1 MKTTKKIFAA
11 FIAVMMIALMI
22 PISASAAT
30 TYSASLTG
38 KAGYTVSVYKVASL
52 DVVSGQYTSSITAIQ
67 KELNKVE
74 GADNKNVLTACD
86 AAAVSAPVTTKTF
99 SKSDVTLDFSTT
111 EPGVYYFKW
120 TGTPAGVDSKIISNS
135 VISLPYYK
143 EGKEGKD
150 SNWVNSYTGTIS
162 AKVDDSTP
170 TISKKIENSDI
181 DNSNTTAAIGSDV
194 TFTLTAD
201 TVGSSTEKAKMY
213 KLTDTMSAGL
223 TYKEVKEVKVDSSV
237 VSTGDYKVTQ
247 SGQTVDIEFTS
258 AYLNNDTS
266 AFYKAAKVYV
276 TYVATVN
283 TDALI
288 STANVLN
295 ANTNH
300 VDLHYTNNMNV
311 TSDITGN
318 TVNVYTFTLK
328 VVKVDGNNTTK
339 TLPNATFKLTSKN
352 DAEFVK
358 TLTTG
363 TDGSATFTG
372 LKAGTYYVE
381 ETVAP
386 EGYNINSKKFEIT
399 ISTRGNVTGDNVT
412 GDNVTTDIPA
422 TDNVTDYKLV
432 VSDFPLSVPQTGGAG
447 TVMFTVGGIALIACA
462 GVLFFVV
469 MRKKKTSK

>member
-22 PISASAAT
+22 PFSASAASE
-30 TYSASLTG
+30 YSANLTG
-38 KAGYTVSVYKVASL
+38 KAGYTVSVYKVADL
-52 DVVSGQYTSSITAIQ
+52 DTTTGKYTSSITAIQ
-67 KELNKVE
+67 DELNKVE
-74 GADNKNVLTACD
+74 GADNKNVLKACD
-86 AAAVSAPVTTKTF
+86 AAAVSTPVTTKTF
-99 SKSDVTLDFSTT
+99 SASDVTLDFSTT

-143 EGKEGKD
+143 DG
-150 SNWVNSYTGTIS
+150 NWVNSYTGTIS
-162 AKVDDSTP
+162 AKVEDSTP
-170 TISKKIENSDI
+170 TVSKKIENSDI

-201 TVGSSTEKAKMY
+201 TVGTSTEKAKKY
-213 KLTDTMSAGL
+213 KLTDTMSEGL
-223 TYKEVKEVKVDSSV
+223 TYKEVKEVKVDASV
-237 VSTGDYKVTQ
+237 VSTDDYKVTQ
-247 SGQTVDIEFTS
+247 TGQTVDIEFTS

-266 AFYKAAKVYV
+266 AFYKADKVYV

-283 TDALI
+283 TSALI
-288 STANVLN
+288 SIAGELKP
-295 ANTNH
+295 NTNH
-300 VDLHYTNNMNV
+300 VDLHYTNNMDV
-311 TSDITGN
+311 DSDITGN
-318 TVNVYTFTLK
+318 TVNVYTFTLN
-328 VVKVDGNNTTK
+328 VGKVDGNNTTK

-363 TDGSATFTG
+363 TDGSVTFTG

-399 ISTRGNVTGDNVT
+399 ISTQGIVTGDNVK
-412 GDNVTTDIPA
+412 DN
-422 TDNVTDYKLV
+422 KLV
-432 VSDFPLSVPQTGGAG
+432 VTDFPLSVPQTGGAG

>member
-22 PISASAAT
+22 PFSASAAT

-67 KELNKVE
+67 DELNKVE
-74 GADNKNVLTACD
+74 GADKKVLAACD
-86 AAAVSAPVTTKTF
+86 AAAVSTPVTTKTF
-99 SKSDVTLDFSTT
+99 SASDVTLDFSTT

-162 AKVDDSTP
+162 AKVEDSTP
-170 TISKKIENSDI
+170 TVSKKIENYDI
-181 DNSNTTAAIGSDV
+181 DDSNTTAEIGSDV

-201 TVGSSTEKAKMY
+201 TVGTSTEKAKKY

-223 TYKEVKEVKVDSSV
+223 TYKEVKEVKVGTTV
-237 VSTGDYKVTQ
+237 VSAADYTVTQ
-247 SGQTVDIEFTS
+247 NGQTVDIEFAS
-258 AYLNNDTS
+258 SYLSNGDS
-266 AFYKAAKVYV
+266 AFYKADKVYV

-283 TDALI
+283 TAALI
-288 STANVLN
+288 SIAGELKP
-295 ANTNH
+295 NTNH

-318 TVNVYTFTLK
+318 TVNVYTFTLN
-328 VVKVDGNNTTK
+328 VGKVDGNNTTK

-358 TLTTG
+358 ALTTG
-363 TDGSATFTG
+363 EDGTVTFTG

-386 EGYNINSKKFEIT
+386 AGYNINSKKFEIT
-399 ISTRGNVTGDNVT
+399 ISTQGIVTGDNVK
-412 GDNVTTDIPA
+412 DN
-422 TDNVTDYKLV
+422 KLV

>member
-22 PISASAAT
+22 PFSASAVT

-52 DVVSGQYTSSITAIQ
+52 DVASGQYTSSITAIQ
-67 KELNKVE
+67 DELNKVE
-74 GADNKNVLTACD
+74 GADNKNVLKACD
-86 AAAVSAPVTTKTF
+86 AAAVSTPVTTKTF
-99 SKSDVTLDFSTT
+99 SASDVTLDFSTT

-143 EGKEGKD
+143 DG
-150 SNWVNSYTGTIS
+150 NWVNSYTGTIS
-162 AKVDDSTP
+162 AKVEDSTP
-170 TISKKIENSDI
+170 TVSKKIENSDI
-181 DNSNTTAAIGSDV
+181 DYSNTTAAIGSDV

-223 TYKEVKEVKVDSSV
+223 TYKEVKEVKVGTTV
-237 VSTGDYKVTQ
+237 VSTDDYKVTQ
-247 SGQTVDIEFTS
+247 TGQTVDIEFTS
-258 AYLNNDTS
+258 SYLSNGDS
-266 AFYKAAKVYV
+266 AFYKAKADKVYV

-283 TDALI
+283 TAALI
-288 STANVLN
+288 SIAGELKP
-295 ANTNH
+295 NTNH

-311 TSDITGN
+311 DSDITGN
-318 TVNVYTFTLK
+318 TVNVYTLTLNVGK
-328 VVKVDGNNTTK
+328 ADGNTK
-339 TLPNATFKLTSKN
+339 APLAGATFKLTS
-352 DAEFVK
+352 DTDTTGT

-363 TDGSATFTG
+363 EDGSVTFTG
-372 LKAGTYYVE
+372 LKAGKYYVE

-399 ISTRGNVTGDNVT
+399 ISTQGIVTGDNVT
-412 GDNVTTDIPA
+412 DN
-422 TDNVTDYKLV
+422 KLV

>member
-22 PISASAAT
+22 PFSASAAT

-67 KELNKVE
+67 DELNKVE
-74 GADNKNVLTACD
+74 GADKKVLAACD

-99 SKSDVTLDFSTT
+99 SASDVTLDFSTT

-150 SNWVNSYTGTIS
+150 SNWVNSYTDTIS

-170 TISKKIENSDI
+170 TVSKKIENSDI
-181 DNSNTTAAIGSDV
+181 DGSNTTAAIGSDV

-201 TVGSSTEKAKMY
+201 KVGSSTEKAKMY

-223 TYKEVKEVKVDSSV
+223 TYKEVKEVKVGTTV
-237 VSTGDYKVTQ
+237 VSTDDYKVTQ
-247 SGQTVDIEFTS
+247 TGQTVDIEFTS
-258 AYLNNDTS
+258 SYLSNGDS
-266 AFYKAAKVYV
+266 AFYKADKVYV

-283 TDALI
+283 TAALI
-288 STANVLN
+288 SIAGELKP
-295 ANTNH
+295 NTNH

-311 TSDITGN
+311 TSNITGN
-318 TVNVYTFTLK
+318 TVNVYTFTLN
-328 VVKVDGNNTTK
+328 VGKVDGNTK
-339 TLPNATFKLTSKN
+339 APLAGATFKLTS
-352 DAEFVK
+352 DTDTTGT

-363 TDGSATFTG
+363 EDGSVTFTG

-386 EGYNINSKKFEIT
+386 QGYNINSKKFKIT
-399 ISTRGNVTGDNVT
+399 ISTQGIVTGDNVK
-412 GDNVTTDIPA
+412 DN
-422 TDNVTDYKLV
+422 KLV

>member
-22 PISASAAT
+22 PFSASAAT

-38 KAGYTVSVYKVASL
+38 KAGYTVSVYKVARL

-67 KELNKVE
+67 DELNKVE
-74 GADNKNVLTACD
+74 GADNKNVLKACD
-86 AAAVSAPVTTKTF
+86 AAAVSTPVTTKTF
-99 SKSDVTLDFSTT
+99 SASDVTLDFSTT

-162 AKVDDSTP
+162 AKVEDSTP
-170 TISKKIENSDI
+170 TVSKKIENSDI
-181 DNSNTTAAIGSDV
+181 DDSNTTAAIGSDV

-201 TVGSSTEKAKMY
+201 KVGSSTEKAKMY

-223 TYKEVKEVKVDSSV
+223 TYKEVKEVKVGTTV
-237 VSTGDYKVTQ
+237 VSTDDYKVTQ
-247 SGQTVDIEFTS
+247 TGQTVDIEFTS
-258 AYLNNDTS
+258 SYLSNGDS
-266 AFYKAAKVYV
+266 AFYKADKVYV

-283 TDALI
+283 TAALI
-288 STANVLN
+288 SIAGELKP
-295 ANTNH
+295 NTNH

-311 TSDITGN
+311 DSDITGN
-318 TVNVYTFTLK
+318 TVNVYTLTLN
-328 VVKVDGNNTTK
+328 VGKVDGNNTTK
-339 TLPNATFKLTSKN
+339 TLPNATFKLTS
-352 DAEFVK
+352 DTDTTGT

-363 TDGSATFTG
+363 EDGSVTFTG

-399 ISTRGNVTGDNVT
+399 ISTQGIVTGDNVT
-412 GDNVTTDIPA
+412 DN
-422 TDNVTDYKLV
+422 KLV

-447 TVMFTVGGIALIACA
+447 TVMFTIGGIALIACA

>member
-22 PISASAAT
+22 PFSASAASE
-30 TYSASLTG
+30 YSANLTG
-38 KAGYTVSVYKVASL
+38 KAGYTVSVYKVADL
-52 DVVSGQYTSSITAIQ
+52 DTTTGKYTSSITAIQ
-67 KELNKVE
+67 DELNKVE
-74 GADNKNVLTACD
+74 GADNKNVLKACD
-86 AAAVSAPVTTKTF
+86 AAAVSSAVETKTF
-99 SKSDVTLDFSTT
+99 TDGDTT
-111 EPGVYYFKW
+111 FNFTTDEAGVYYFKW

-162 AKVDDSTP
+162 AKVEDSTP
-170 TISKKIENSDI
+170 AVSKKIENSDI
-181 DNSNTTAAIGSDV
+181 DDSNTTAAIGSDV

-201 TVGSSTEKAKMY
+201 KVGSSTEKAKMY

-223 TYKEVKEVKVDSSV
+223 TYKEVKEVKVGTTV
-237 VSTGDYKVTQ
+237 VSAADYTVTQ
-247 SGQTVDIEFTS
+247 NGQTVDIEFTS
-258 AYLNNDTS
+258 SYLNNGDS
-266 AFYKAAKVYV
+266 AFYKADKVYV

-283 TDALI
+283 TAALI
-288 STANVLN
+288 SIAGELKP
-295 ANTNH
+295 NTNH

-311 TSDITGN
+311 DSDITGN
-318 TVNVYTFTLK
+318 TVNVYTFTLN
-328 VVKVDGNNTTK
+328 VGKVDGNTK
-339 TLPNATFKLTSKN
+339 APLPNATFKLTSKN

-363 TDGSATFTG
+363 TDGSVTFTG

-399 ISTRGNVTGDNVT
+399 ISTQGIVTGDNVK
-412 GDNVTTDIPA
+412 DN
-422 TDNVTDYKLV
+422 KLV

>member
-22 PISASAAT
+22 PFSASAAT

-38 KAGYTVSVYKVASL
+38 KAGYTVSVYKVARL

-67 KELNKVE
+67 DELNKVE
-74 GADNKNVLTACD
+74 GADNKNVLKACD
-86 AAAVSAPVTTKTF
+86 AAAVSTPVTTKTF
-99 SKSDVTLDFSTT
+99 SASDVTLDFSTT

-162 AKVDDSTP
+162 AKVEDSTP
-170 TISKKIENSDI
+170 TVSKKIENSDI
-181 DNSNTTAAIGSDV
+181 DDSNTTAAIGSDV

-223 TYKEVKEVKVDSSV
+223 TYKEVKEVKVGTTV
-237 VSTGDYKVTQ
+237 VSTDDYKVTQ
-247 SGQTVDIEFTS
+247 TGQTVDIEFTS
-258 AYLNNDTS
+258 SYLSNGDS
-266 AFYKAAKVYV
+266 AFYKADKVYV

-283 TDALI
+283 TAALI
-288 STANVLN
+288 SIAGELKP
-295 ANTNH
+295 NTNH

-311 TSDITGN
+311 DSDITGN
-318 TVNVYTFTLK
+318 TVNVYTLTLN
-328 VVKVDGNNTTK
+328 VGKVDGNTK
-339 TLPNATFKLTSKN
+339 APLAGATFKLTS
-352 DAEFVK
+352 DTDTTGT

-363 TDGSATFTG
+363 EDGSVTFTG
-372 LKAGTYYVE
+372 LKAGKYYVE

-399 ISTRGNVTGDNVT
+399 ISTQGIVTGDNVK
-412 GDNVTTDIPA
+412 DN
-422 TDNVTDYKLV
+422 KLV

-447 TVMFTVGGIALIACA
+447 TVMFTIGGIALIACA

>member
-22 PISASAAT
+22 PFSASAAT

-52 DVVSGQYTSSITAIQ
+52 DVASGQYTSSITAIQ
-67 KELNKVE
+67 NELNKVE
-74 GADNKNVLTACD
+74 GADNKNVLKACD
-86 AAAVSAPVTTKTF
+86 AAAVSTPVTTKTF
-99 SKSDVTLDFSTT
+99 SASDVTLDFSTT

-143 EGKEGKD
+143 EG
-150 SNWVNSYTGTIS
+150 NWVNSYTGTIS
-162 AKVDDSTP
+162 AKVEDSTP
-170 TISKKIENSDI
+170 TVNKKIENSDI

-213 KLTDTMSAGL
+213 KLTDTMSEGL
-223 TYKEVKEVKVDSSV
+223 TYKEVKEVKVGTTV
-237 VSTGDYKVTQ
+237 VSTDDYKVTQ
-247 SGQTVDIEFTS
+247 TGQTVDIEFTS
-258 AYLNNDTS
+258 SYLSNGDS
-266 AFYKAAKVYV
+266 AFYKADKVYV

-283 TDALI
+283 TAALI
-288 STANVLN
+288 SIAGELKP
-295 ANTNH
+295 NTNH

-318 TVNVYTFTLK
+318 TVNVYTFTLN
-328 VVKVDGNNTTK
+328 VGKVDGNTK
-339 TLPNATFKLTSKN
+339 APLAGATFKLTS
-352 DAEFVK
+352 DTDTTGT

-363 TDGSATFTG
+363 EDGSVTFTG
-372 LKAGTYYVE
+372 LKAGKYYVE

-399 ISTRGNVTGDNVT
+399 ISTQGIVTGDNVT
-412 GDNVTTDIPA
+412 DN
-422 TDNVTDYKLV
+422 KLV

>member
-22 PISASAAT
+22 PFSASATT

-52 DVVSGQYTSSITAIQ
+52 DVASGQYTSSITAIQ
-67 KELNKVE
+67 DELNKVE
-74 GADNKNVLTACD
+74 GADNKNVLKACD
-86 AAAVSAPVTTKTF
+86 AAAVSTPVTTKTF
-99 SKSDVTLDFSTT
+99 SASDVTLDFSTT

-143 EGKEGKD
+143 EG
-150 SNWVNSYTGTIS
+150 NWVNSYTGTIS
-162 AKVDDSTP
+162 AKVEDSTP
-170 TISKKIENSDI
+170 TVSKKIENSDI

-201 TVGSSTEKAKMY
+201 TVGTSTEKAKKY
-213 KLTDTMSAGL
+213 KLTDTMSEGL
-223 TYKEVKEVKVDSSV
+223 TYKEVKEVKVDASV
-237 VSTGDYKVTQ
+237 VSTDDYKVTQ
-247 SGQTVDIEFTS
+247 TGQTVDIEFTS

-266 AFYKAAKVYV
+266 AFYKADKVYV

-283 TDALI
+283 TSALI
-288 STANVLN
+288 SIAGELKP
-295 ANTNH
+295 NTNH
-300 VDLHYTNNMNV
+300 VDLHYTNNMDV
-311 TSDITGN
+311 DSDITGN
-318 TVNVYTFTLK
+318 TVNVYTFTLN
-328 VVKVDGNNTTK
+328 VGKVDGNNTTK

-363 TDGSATFTG
+363 TDGSVTFTG

-399 ISTRGNVTGDNVT
+399 ISTQGIVTGDNVK
-412 GDNVTTDIPA
+412 DN
-422 TDNVTDYKLV
+422 KLV
-432 VSDFPLSVPQTGGAG
+432 VTDFPLSVPQTGGAG

>member
-22 PISASAAT
+22 PFSASAAT

-38 KAGYTVSVYKVASL
+38 KAGYTVSVYKVARL

-67 KELNKVE
+67 DELNKVE
-74 GADNKNVLTACD
+74 GADNKNVLKACD
-86 AAAVSAPVTTKTF
+86 AAAVSTPVTTKTF
-99 SKSDVTLDFSTT
+99 SASDVTLDFSTT

-162 AKVDDSTP
+162 AKVEDSTP
-170 TISKKIENSDI
+170 TVSKKIENSDI
-181 DNSNTTAAIGSDV
+181 DYSNTTAAIGSDV

-223 TYKEVKEVKVDSSV
+223 TYKEVKEVKVGTTV
-237 VSTGDYKVTQ
+237 VSTDDYKVTQ
-247 SGQTVDIEFTS
+247 TGQTVDIEFTS
-258 AYLNNDTS
+258 SYLSNGDS
-266 AFYKAAKVYV
+266 AFYKADKVYV

-283 TDALI
+283 TAALI
-288 STANVLN
+288 SIAGELKP
-295 ANTNH
+295 NTNH

-311 TSDITGN
+311 DSDITGN
-318 TVNVYTFTLK
+318 TVNVYTLTLN
-328 VVKVDGNNTTK
+328 VGKVDGNNTTK
-339 TLPNATFKLTSKN
+339 TLPNATFKLTS
-352 DAEFVK
+352 DTDTTGT

-363 TDGSATFTG
+363 EDGSVTFTG

-399 ISTRGNVTGDNVT
+399 ISTQGIVTGDNVT
-412 GDNVTTDIPA
+412 DN
-422 TDNVTDYKLV
+422 KLV
-432 VSDFPLSVPQTGGAG
+432 VTDFPLSVPQTGGAG

>member
-22 PISASAAT
+22 PFSASAAT

-67 KELNKVE
+67 DELNKVE
-74 GADNKNVLTACD
+74 GADNKNVLAACD
-86 AAAVSAPVTTKTF
+86 AAAVSTPVTTKTF
-99 SKSDVTLDFSTT
+99 SASDVTLDFSTT

-135 VISLPYYK
+135 VISLPYYND
-143 EGKEGKD
+143 G
-150 SNWVNSYTGTIS
+150 NWVNSYTGTIN

-170 TISKKIENSDI
+170 TVSKKIENSDI
-181 DNSNTTAAIGSDV
+181 DDSNTTAAIGSDV

-201 TVGSSTEKAKMY
+201 KVGSSTEKAKMY

-223 TYKEVKEVKVDSSV
+223 TYKEVKKVKVGTTV
-237 VSTGDYKVTQ
+237 VSAADYTVTQ
-247 SGQTVDIEFTS
+247 NGQTVDIEFTS

-288 STANVLN
+288 STANELN

-311 TSDITGN
+311 TSNITGN
-318 TVNVYTFTLK
+318 TVNVYTFTLN
-328 VVKVDGNNTTK
+328 VGKVDGNTK
-339 TLPNATFKLTSKN
+339 APLAGATFKLTS
-352 DAEFVK
+352 DTDTTGT

-363 TDGSATFTG
+363 EDGSVTFTG

-386 EGYNINSKKFEIT
+386 QGYNINSKKFEIT
-399 ISTRGNVTGDNVT
+399 ISTQGIVTGDNVK
-412 GDNVTTDIPA
+412 DN
-422 TDNVTDYKLV
+422 KLV

>member
-22 PISASAAT
+22 PFSASATT

-52 DVVSGQYTSSITAIQ
+52 DVASGQYTSSITAIQ
-67 KELNKVE
+67 DELNKVE
-74 GADNKNVLTACD
+74 GADNKNVLKACD
-86 AAAVSAPVTTKTF
+86 AAAVSTPVTTKTF
-99 SKSDVTLDFSTT
+99 SASDVTLDFSTT

-143 EGKEGKD
+143 DG
-150 SNWVNSYTGTIS
+150 NWVNSYTGTIS
-162 AKVDDSTP
+162 AKVEDSTP
-170 TISKKIENSDI
+170 TVSKKIENSDI
-181 DNSNTTAAIGSDV
+181 DYSNTTAAIGSDV

-223 TYKEVKEVKVDSSV
+223 TYKEVKEVKVGTTV
-237 VSTGDYKVTQ
+237 VSTDDYKVTQ
-247 SGQTVDIEFTS
+247 TGQTVDIEFTS
-258 AYLNNDTS
+258 SYLSNGDS
-266 AFYKAAKVYV
+266 AFYKADKVYV

-283 TDALI
+283 TAALI
-288 STANVLN
+288 SIAGELKP
-295 ANTNH
+295 NTNH

-311 TSDITGN
+311 DSDITGN
-318 TVNVYTFTLK
+318 TVNVYTLTLN
-328 VVKVDGNNTTK
+328 VGKVDGNTK
-339 TLPNATFKLTSKN
+339 APLAGATFKLTS
-352 DAEFVK
+352 DTDTTGT

-363 TDGSATFTG
+363 EDGSVTFTG

-399 ISTRGNVTGDNVT
+399 ISTQGIVTGDNVT
-412 GDNVTTDIPA
+412 DN
-422 TDNVTDYKLV
+422 KLV

-447 TVMFTVGGIALIACA
+447 TVMFTIGGIALIACA

>member
-22 PISASAAT
+22 PFSASAAT

-52 DVVSGQYTSSITAIQ
+52 DAVSGQYTSSITAIQ
-67 KELNKVE
+67 DELNKVE
-74 GADNKNVLTACD
+74 GADNKNVLKACD
-86 AAAVSAPVTTKTF
+86 AAAVSTPVTTKTF
-99 SKSDVTLDFSTT
+99 SASDVTLDFSTT

-143 EGKEGKD
+143 DG
-150 SNWVNSYTGTIS
+150 NWVNSYTGTIS
-162 AKVDDSTP
+162 AKVEDSTP
-170 TISKKIENSDI
+170 TVSKKIENSDI
-181 DNSNTTAAIGSDV
+181 DDSNTTAAIGSDV
-194 TFTLTAD
+194 TFTLIAD

-223 TYKEVKEVKVDSSV
+223 TYKEVKEVKVGTTV
-237 VSTGDYKVTQ
+237 VSAADYIVTQ
-247 SGQTVDIEFTS
+247 NGQTVDIEFAS
-258 AYLNNDTS
+258 SYLSNGDS
-266 AFYKAAKVYV
+266 AFYKADKVYV

-283 TDALI
+283 TAALI
-288 STANVLN
+288 SIAGELKP
-295 ANTNH
+295 NTNH
-300 VDLHYTNNMNV
+300 VDLHYTNNMDV
-311 TSDITGN
+311 DSDITGN
-318 TVNVYTFTLK
+318 TVNVYTFTLN
-328 VVKVDGNNTTK
+328 VGKVDGNNTTK

-363 TDGSATFTG
+363 TDGSVTFTG

-399 ISTRGNVTGDNVT
+399 ISTQGIVTGDNVK
-412 GDNVTTDIPA
+412 DN
-422 TDNVTDYKLV
+422 KLV
-432 VSDFPLSVPQTGGAG
+432 VTDFPLSVPQTGGAG

>member
-22 PISASAAT
+22 PFSASAASE
-30 TYSASLTG
+30 YSANLTG
-38 KAGYTVSVYKVASL
+38 KAGYTVSVYKVADL
-52 DVVSGQYTSSITAIQ
+52 DTTTGKYTSSITAIQ
-67 KELNKVE
+67 DELNKVE
-74 GADNKNVLTACD
+74 GADNKNVLKACD
-86 AAAVSAPVTTKTF
+86 AAAVSSAVETKTF
-99 SKSDVTLDFSTT
+99 TDGDTT
-111 EPGVYYFKW
+111 FNFTTDEAGVYYFKW

-143 EGKEGKD
+143 DG
-150 SNWVNSYTGTIS
+150 NWVNSYTGTIS
-162 AKVDDSTP
+162 AKVEDSTP
-170 TISKKIENSDI
+170 TVSKKIENSDI
-181 DNSNTTAAIGSDV
+181 DDSNTTAAIGSDV

-201 TVGSSTEKAKMY
+201 TVGTSTEKAKKY
-213 KLTDTMSAGL
+213 KLTDTMSEGL
-223 TYKEVKEVKVDSSV
+223 TYKEVKEVKVGTTV
-237 VSTGDYKVTQ
+237 VSTDDYKVTQ
-247 SGQTVDIEFTS
+247 TGQTVDIEFTS

-266 AFYKAAKVYV
+266 AFYTADKVYV

-283 TDALI
+283 TSALI
-288 STANVLN
+288 SIAGELKP
-295 ANTNH
+295 NTNH
-300 VDLHYTNNMNV
+300 VDLHYTNNMDV
-311 TSDITGN
+311 DSDITGN
-318 TVNVYTFTLK
+318 TVNVYTLTLN
-328 VVKVDGNNTTK
+328 VGKVDGNNTTK

-352 DAEFVK
+352 DARFVK

-363 TDGSATFTG
+363 TDGSVTFTG

-399 ISTRGNVTGDNVT
+399 ISTQGIVTGDNVK
-412 GDNVTTDIPA
+412 DN
-422 TDNVTDYKLV
+422 KLV

-447 TVMFTVGGIALIACA
+447 TVMFTIGGIALIACA

>member
-22 PISASAAT
+22 PFSASAASE
-30 TYSASLTG
+30 YSANLTG
-38 KAGYTVSVYKVASL
+38 KAGYTVSVYKVADL
-52 DVVSGQYTSSITAIQ
+52 DTTTGKYTSSISAIQ
-67 KELNKVE
+67 NELNKVE
-74 GADNKNVLTACD
+74 GADNKNVLDVCD
-86 AAAVSAPVTTKTF
+86 AAAVSSAVETKTF
-99 SKSDVTLDFSTT
+99 TDGDTT
-111 EPGVYYFKW
+111 FNFTTDEAGVYYFKW

-143 EGKEGKD
+143 DG
-150 SNWVNSYTGTIS
+150 NWVNSYTGTIS
-162 AKVDDSTP
+162 AKVEDSTP
-170 TISKKIENSDI
+170 TVSKKIKNSDI
-181 DNSNTTAAIGSDV
+181 DDSNTTAEIGSDV

-201 TVGSSTEKAKMY
+201 KVGSSTEKAKMY

-223 TYKEVKEVKVDSSV
+223 TYKEVKEVKVGTTV
-237 VSTGDYKVTQ
+237 VSAADYKVTQ
-247 SGQTVDIEFTS
+247 NGQTVDIEFTS
-258 AYLNNDTS
+258 SYLSNGDS
-266 AFYKAAKVYV
+266 AFYKADKVYV

-283 TDALI
+283 TAALI
-288 STANVLN
+288 SIAGELKP
-295 ANTNH
+295 NTNH
-300 VDLHYTNNMNV
+300 VDLHYTNNMDV
-311 TSDITGN
+311 DSDITGN
-318 TVNVYTFTLK
+318 TVNVYTFTLN
-328 VVKVDGNNTTK
+328 VGKVDGNNTTK
-339 TLPNATFKLTSKN
+339 PLPNATFKLTSKN

-363 TDGSATFTG
+363 TDGSVTFTG

-399 ISTRGNVTGDNVT
+399 ISTQGIVTGDNVK
-412 GDNVTTDIPA
+412 DN
-422 TDNVTDYKLV
+422 KLV
-432 VSDFPLSVPQTGGAG
+432 VTDFPLSVPQTGGAG

>member
-22 PISASAAT
+22 PFSASAAT

-67 KELNKVE
+67 DELNKVE
-74 GADNKNVLTACD
+74 GADNKNVLKACD
-86 AAAVSAPVTTKTF
+86 AAAVSTPVTTKTF
-99 SKSDVTLDFSTT
+99 SASDVTLDYSTT

-143 EGKEGKD
+143 DG
-150 SNWVNSYTGTIS
+150 NWVNSYTGTIS
-162 AKVDDSTP
+162 AKVEDSTP
-170 TISKKIENSDI
+170 TVSKKIENSDI
-181 DNSNTTAAIGSDV
+181 DDSNTTAAIGSDV

-201 TVGSSTEKAKMY
+201 KVGSSTEKAKMY

-223 TYKEVKEVKVDSSV
+223 TYKEVKEVKVGTTV
-237 VSTGDYKVTQ
+237 VSATDYKVTQ
-247 SGQTVDIEFTS
+247 NGQTVDIEFTS
-258 AYLNNDTS
+258 SYLSNGDS
-266 AFYKAAKVYV
+266 AFYKADKVYV

-283 TDALI
+283 TAALI
-288 STANVLN
+288 SIAGEPKP
-295 ANTNH
+295 NTNH
-300 VDLHYTNNMNV
+300 VDLHYTNNMDV
-311 TSDITGN
+311 DSDITGN
-318 TVNVYTFTLK
+318 TVNVYTFTLN
-328 VVKVDGNNTTK
+328 VGKVDGNNTTK

-363 TDGSATFTG
+363 TDGSVTFTG

-399 ISTRGNVTGDNVT
+399 ISTQGIVTGDNVK
-412 GDNVTTDIPA
+412 DN
-422 TDNVTDYKLV
+422 KLV

-447 TVMFTVGGIALIACA
+447 TVMFTIGGIALIACA
-462 GVLFFVV
+462 GILFFVV

>member
-22 PISASAAT
+22 PFSASAASE
-30 TYSASLTG
+30 YSANLTG
-38 KAGYTVSVYKVASL
+38 KAGYTVSVYKVADL
-52 DVVSGQYTSSITAIQ
+52 DTTTGKYKSSITAIQ
-67 KELNKVE
+67 DELNKVE
-74 GADNKNVLTACD
+74 GADNKNVLKACD
-86 AAAVSAPVTTKTF
+86 AAAVSTPVTTKTF
-99 SKSDVTLDFSTT
+99 SASDVTLDFSTT

-120 TGTPAGVDSKIISNS
+120 TGTPAGVDSNIISNS

-181 DNSNTTAAIGSDV
+181 DDSNTTAAIGSDV

-201 TVGSSTEKAKMY
+201 TVGTSTEKAKKY
-213 KLTDTMSAGL
+213 KLTDTMSEGL
-223 TYKEVKEVKVDSSV
+223 TYKEVKEVKVDKNV
-237 VSTGDYKVTQ
+237 VSTDDYKVTQ
-247 SGQTVDIEFTS
+247 NGQTVDIEFAS
-258 AYLNNDTS
+258 SYLSNGDS
-266 AFYKAAKVYV
+266 AFYKADKVYV

-283 TDALI
+283 TAALI
-288 STANVLN
+288 SIAGELKP
-295 ANTNH
+295 NTNH
-300 VDLHYTNNMNV
+300 VDLHYTNNMDV

-318 TVNVYTFTLK
+318 TVNVYTFTLN
-328 VVKVDGNNTTK
+328 VGKVDGNTK
-339 TLPNATFKLTSKN
+339 APLAGATFKLTS
-352 DAEFVK
+352 DTDTTGT

-363 TDGSATFTG
+363 EDGSVTFTG
-372 LKAGTYYVE
+372 LKAGKYYVE

-399 ISTRGNVTGDNVT
+399 ISTQGIVTGDNVT

-422 TDNVTDYKLV
+422 TDNVKDNKLV

>member
-22 PISASAAT
+22 PFSASAAT

-67 KELNKVE
+67 DELNKVE
-74 GADNKNVLTACD
+74 GADNKNVLKACD

-99 SKSDVTLDFSTT
+99 SASDVKLDFSTT

-162 AKVDDSTP
+162 GKVEDSTP
-170 TISKKIENSDI
+170 TVSKKIENSDI
-181 DNSNTTAAIGSDV
+181 DYSNTTAAIGSDV

-201 TVGSSTEKAKMY
+201 KVGSSTEKAKMY

-223 TYKEVKEVKVDSSV
+223 TYKEVKEVKVGTTV
-237 VSTGDYKVTQ
+237 VSAADYKVTQ
-247 SGQTVDIEFTS
+247 NGQTVDIEFAS
-258 AYLNNDTS
+258 SYLSNGDS
-266 AFYKAAKVYV
+266 AFYKADKVYV

-283 TDALI
+283 TAALI
-288 STANVLN
+288 SIAGELKP
-295 ANTNH
+295 NTNH
-300 VDLHYTNNMNV
+300 VDLHYTNNMDV
-311 TSDITGN
+311 TSNITGN
-318 TVNVYTFTLK
+318 TVNVYTFTLN
-328 VVKVDGNNTTK
+328 VGKVDGNTK
-339 TLPNATFKLTSKN
+339 APLPGATFKLTSKN
-352 DAEFVK
+352 DARFVK

-363 TDGSATFTG
+363 TDGSVTFTG

-399 ISTRGNVTGDNVT
+399 ISTQGIVTGDNVK
-412 GDNVTTDIPA
+412 DN
-422 TDNVTDYKLV
+422 KLV

>member
-22 PISASAAT
+22 PFSASAAT

-67 KELNKVE
+67 DELNKVE
-74 GADNKNVLTACD
+74 GADNKNVLKACD
-86 AAAVSAPVTTKTF
+86 AAAVSTPVTTKTF
-99 SKSDVTLDFSTT
+99 SASDVTLDFSTT

-181 DNSNTTAAIGSDV
+181 DDSNTTAAIGSDV

-201 TVGSSTEKAKMY
+201 KVGSSTEKAKMY

-223 TYKEVKEVKVDSSV
+223 TYKEVKEVKVGTTV
-237 VSTGDYKVTQ
+237 VSATDYKVTQ
-247 SGQTVDIEFTS
+247 NGQTVDIEFTS
-258 AYLNNDTS
+258 SYLSNGDS
-266 AFYKAAKVYV
+266 AFYKADKVYV

-283 TDALI
+283 TAALI
-288 STANVLN
+288 SIAGELKP
-295 ANTNH
+295 NTNH
-300 VDLHYTNNMNV
+300 VDLHYTNNMDV
-311 TSDITGN
+311 DSDITGN
-318 TVNVYTFTLK
+318 TVNVYTFTLN
-328 VVKVDGNNTTK
+328 VGKVDGNNTTK
-339 TLPNATFKLTSKN
+339 PLPNATFKLTSKN

-363 TDGSATFTG
+363 TDGSVTFTG

-399 ISTRGNVTGDNVT
+399 ISTQGIVTGDNVK
-412 GDNVTTDIPA
+412 DN
-422 TDNVTDYKLV
+422 KLV
-432 VSDFPLSVPQTGGAG
+432 VTDFPLSVPQTGGAG

>member
-22 PISASAAT
+22 PFSASAAT

-52 DVVSGQYTSSITAIQ
+52 NVVSGQYTSSITAIQ
-67 KELNKVE
+67 DELNKVE
-74 GADNKNVLTACD
+74 GADNKNVLKACD
-86 AAAVSAPVTTKTF
+86 AAAVSTPVTTKTF
-99 SKSDVTLDFSTT
+99 SASDVTLDFSTT

-162 AKVDDSTP
+162 AKVEDSTP
-170 TISKKIENSDI
+170 TVSKKIENSDI

-201 TVGSSTEKAKMY
+201 KVGSSTEKAKMY

-223 TYKEVKEVKVDSSV
+223 TYKEVKEVKVGTTV
-237 VSTGDYKVTQ
+237 VSAADYKVTQ
-247 SGQTVDIEFTS
+247 NGQTVDIEFAS
-258 AYLNNDTS
+258 SYLSNGDS
-266 AFYKAAKVYV
+266 AFYKADKVYV

-283 TDALI
+283 TAALI
-288 STANVLN
+288 SIAGELKP
-295 ANTNH
+295 NTNH

-311 TSDITGN
+311 DSDITGN
-318 TVNVYTFTLK
+318 TVNVYTFTLN
-328 VVKVDGNNTTK
+328 VGKVDGNTK
-339 TLPNATFKLTSKN
+339 APLPNATFKLTSKN

-363 TDGSATFTG
+363 TDGSVTFTG

-399 ISTRGNVTGDNVT
+399 ISTQGIVTGDNVK
-412 GDNVTTDIPA
+412 DN
-422 TDNVTDYKLV
+422 KLV

-462 GVLFFVV
+462 GVLFFIV

>member
-22 PISASAAT
+22 PFSASAAT

-67 KELNKVE
+67 DELNKVE
-74 GADNKNVLTACD
+74 GADNKNVLKACD

-99 SKSDVTLDFSTT
+99 SASDVKLDFSTT

-150 SNWVNSYTGTIS
+150 SNWVNSYTDTIS
-162 AKVDDSTP
+162 GKVKDSTP
-170 TISKKIENSDI
+170 TVSKKIENSDI
-181 DNSNTTAAIGSDV
+181 DYSNTTAAIGSDV

-201 TVGSSTEKAKMY
+201 KVGSSTEKAKMY

-223 TYKEVKEVKVDSSV
+223 TYKEVKEVKVGTTV
-237 VSTGDYKVTQ
+237 VSAADYKVTQ
-247 SGQTVDIEFTS
+247 NGQTVDIEFAS
-258 AYLNNDTS
+258 SYLSNGDS
-266 AFYKAAKVYV
+266 AFYKADKVYV

-283 TDALI
+283 TAALI
-288 STANVLN
+288 SIAGELKP
-295 ANTNH
+295 NTNH
-300 VDLHYTNNMNV
+300 VDLHYTNNMDV
-311 TSDITGN
+311 TSNITGN
-318 TVNVYTFTLK
+318 TVNVYTFTLN
-328 VVKVDGNNTTK
+328 VGKVDGNTK
-339 TLPNATFKLTSKN
+339 APLPGATFKLTSKN
-352 DAEFVK
+352 DARFVK

-363 TDGSATFTG
+363 TDGSVTFTG

-399 ISTRGNVTGDNVT
+399 ISTQGIVTGDNVK
-412 GDNVTTDIPA
+412 DN
-422 TDNVTDYKLV
+422 KLV

>member
-22 PISASAAT
+22 PFSASAASEY
-30 TYSASLTG
+30 YSANLTG
-38 KAGYTVSVYKVASL
+38 KAGYTVSVYKVADL
-52 DVVSGQYTSSITAIQ
+52 DTTTGKYTSSITAIQ
-67 KELNKVE
+67 DELNKVE
-74 GADNKNVLTACD
+74 GADNKNVLKACD
-86 AAAVSAPVTTKTF
+86 AAAVSTPVTTKTF
-99 SKSDVTLDFSTT
+99 SASDVTLDFSTT

-162 AKVDDSTP
+162 AKVEDSTP
-170 TISKKIENSDI
+170 TVSKKIENYDI
-181 DNSNTTAAIGSDV
+181 DDSNTTAEIGSDV

-247 SGQTVDIEFTS
+247 TGQTVDIEFTS
-258 AYLNNDTS
+258 SYLNNDTS
-266 AFYKAAKVYV
+266 AFYTADKVYV

-283 TDALI
+283 TSALI
-288 STANVLN
+288 SIAGELKP
-295 ANTNH
+295 NTNH
-300 VDLHYTNNMNV
+300 VDLHYTNNMDV
-311 TSDITGN
+311 DSDITGN
-318 TVNVYTFTLK
+318 TVNVYTFTLN
-328 VVKVDGNNTTK
+328 VGKVDGNNTTK

-363 TDGSATFTG
+363 TDGTVKFTG
-372 LKAGTYYVE
+372 LKAGKYYVE

-399 ISTRGNVTGDNVT
+399 ISTQGIVTGDNVK
-412 GDNVTTDIPA
+412 DN
-422 TDNVTDYKLV
+422 KLV
-432 VSDFPLSVPQTGGAG
+432 VTDFPLSVPQTGGAG
-447 TVMFTVGGIALIACA
+447 TVMFTVGGIALIVCA

>member
-22 PISASAAT
+22 PFSASAAT

-38 KAGYTVSVYKVASL
+38 KAGYTVSVYKVARL

-67 KELNKVE
+67 DELNKVE
-74 GADNKNVLTACD
+74 GADNKNVLKACD
-86 AAAVSAPVTTKTF
+86 AAAVSTPVTTKTF
-99 SKSDVTLDFSTT
+99 SASDVTLDFSTT

-162 AKVDDSTP
+162 AKVEDSTP
-170 TISKKIENSDI
+170 TVSKKIENSDI
-181 DNSNTTAAIGSDV
+181 DDSNTTAAIGSDV

-201 TVGSSTEKAKMY
+201 KVGSSTEKAKMY

-223 TYKEVKEVKVDSSV
+223 TYKEVKEVKVGTTV
-237 VSTGDYKVTQ
+237 VSTDDYKVTQ
-247 SGQTVDIEFTS
+247 TGQTVDIEFTS
-258 AYLNNDTS
+258 SYLSNGDS
-266 AFYKAAKVYV
+266 AFYKADKVYV

-283 TDALI
+283 TAALI
-288 STANVLN
+288 SIAGELKP
-295 ANTNH
+295 NTNH

-311 TSDITGN
+311 DSDITGN
-318 TVNVYTFTLK
+318 TVNVYTLTLN
-328 VVKVDGNNTTK
+328 VGKVDGNNTTK
-339 TLPNATFKLTSKN
+339 TLPNATFKLTS
-352 DAEFVK
+352 DTDTTGT

-363 TDGSATFTG
+363 EDGSVTFTG

-399 ISTRGNVTGDNVT
+399 ISTQGIVTGDNVT
-412 GDNVTTDIPA
+412 DN
-422 TDNVTDYKLV
+422 KLV

>member
-22 PISASAAT
+22 PFSASAASE
-30 TYSASLTG
+30 YSANLTG
-38 KAGYTVSVYKVASL
+38 KAGYTVSVYKVADL
-52 DVVSGQYTSSITAIQ
+52 DTTTGKYTSSITAIQ
-67 KELNKVE
+67 DELNKVE
-74 GADNKNVLTACD
+74 GADNKNVLKACD
-86 AAAVSAPVTTKTF
+86 AAAVSTPVTTKTF
-99 SKSDVTLDFSTT
+99 SASDVTLDFSTT

-181 DNSNTTAAIGSDV
+181 DDSNTTAAIGSDV

-201 TVGSSTEKAKMY
+201 KVGSSTEKAKMY

-223 TYKEVKEVKVDSSV
+223 TYKEVKEVKVGTTV
-237 VSTGDYKVTQ
+237 VSAADYTVTQ
-247 SGQTVDIEFTS
+247 NGQTVDIEFAS
-258 AYLNNDTS
+258 SYLSNGDS
-266 AFYKAAKVYV
+266 AFYKADKVYV

-283 TDALI
+283 TAALI
-288 STANVLN
+288 SIAGELKP
-295 ANTNH
+295 NTNH

-318 TVNVYTFTLK
+318 TVNVYTFTLN
-328 VVKVDGNNTTK
+328 VGKVDGNTK
-339 TLPNATFKLTSKN
+339 APLAGATFKLTS
-352 DAEFVK
+352 DTDTTGT

-363 TDGSATFTG
+363 EDGSVTFTG

-386 EGYNINSKKFEIT
+386 QGYNINSKKFEIT
-399 ISTRGNVTGDNVT
+399 ISTQGIVTGDNVK
-412 GDNVTTDIPA
+412 DN
-422 TDNVTDYKLV
+422 KLV
-432 VSDFPLSVPQTGGAG
+432 VTDFPLSVPQTGGAG

>member
-22 PISASAAT
+22 PFSASAAT

-67 KELNKVE
+67 DELNKVE
-74 GADNKNVLTACD
+74 GADNKNVLKACD
-86 AAAVSAPVTTKTF
+86 AAAVSTPVTTKTF
-99 SKSDVTLDFSTT
+99 SASDVTLDFSTT

-143 EGKEGKD
+143 DG
-150 SNWVNSYTGTIS
+150 NWVNSYTGTIS
-162 AKVDDSTP
+162 AKVEDSTP
-170 TISKKIENSDI
+170 TVSKKIENYDI
-181 DNSNTTAAIGSDV
+181 DDSNTTAAIGSDV

-201 TVGSSTEKAKMY
+201 TVGSSTEKAKKY

-223 TYKEVKEVKVDSSV
+223 TYKEVKEVKVGTTV
-237 VSTGDYKVTQ
+237 VSAADYTVTQ
-247 SGQTVDIEFTS
+247 NGQTVDIEFTS
-258 AYLNNDTS
+258 SYLSNGDS
-266 AFYKAAKVYV
+266 AFYKADKVYV

-283 TDALI
+283 TAALI
-288 STANVLN
+288 SIAGELKP
-295 ANTNH
+295 NTNH

-311 TSDITGN
+311 DSDITGN
-318 TVNVYTFTLK
+318 TVNVYTLTLN
-328 VVKVDGNNTTK
+328 VGKVDGNTK
-339 TLPNATFKLTSKN
+339 APLAGATFKLTS
-352 DAEFVK
+352 DTDTTGT

-363 TDGSATFTG
+363 EDGSVTFTG

-386 EGYNINSKKFEIT
+386 AGYNINSKKFEIT
-399 ISTRGNVTGDNVT
+399 ISTQGIVTGDNVT
-412 GDNVTTDIPA
+412 DN
-422 TDNVTDYKLV
+422 KLV

>member
-52 DVVSGQYTSSITAIQ
+52 DVVSGQYTSSIADIQ

-74 GADNKNVLTACD
+74 GADNKNVLKACD

-99 SKSDVTLDFSTT
+99 SASDVTLDFSTT

-143 EGKEGKD
+143 EGKD

-162 AKVDDSTP
+162 AKVEDSTP
-170 TISKKIENSDI
+170 TVSKKIENSDI
-181 DNSNTTAAIGSDV
+181 DDSNTTAAIGSDV

-201 TVGSSTEKAKMY
+201 KVGSSTEKAKMY

-223 TYKEVKEVKVDSSV
+223 TYKEVKEVKVGTTV
-237 VSTGDYKVTQ
+237 VSTDDYKVTQ
-247 SGQTVDIEFTS
+247 TGQTVDIEFAS
-258 AYLNNDTS
+258 SYLSNGDS
-266 AFYKAAKVYV
+266 AFYKADKVYV

-283 TDALI
+283 AAALI
-288 STANVLN
+288 SIAGELKP
-295 ANTNH
+295 NTNH

-318 TVNVYTFTLK
+318 TVNVYTFTLN
-328 VVKVDGNNTTK
+328 VGKVDGNTK
-339 TLPNATFKLTSKN
+339 APLAGATFKLTS
-352 DAEFVK
+352 DTDTTGT

-363 TDGSATFTG
+363 EDGSVTFTG
-372 LKAGTYYVE
+372 LKAGKYYVE

-399 ISTRGNVTGDNVT
+399 ISTQGIVTGDNVT
-412 GDNVTTDIPA
+412 DN
-422 TDNVTDYKLV
+422 KLV

-447 TVMFTVGGIALIACA
+447 TVMFTIGGIALIACA
-462 GVLFFVV
+462 GILFFVV

>member
-22 PISASAAT
+22 PFSASAAT

-67 KELNKVE
+67 DELNKVE
-74 GADNKNVLTACD
+74 GADNKNVLKACD
-86 AAAVSAPVTTKTF
+86 AAAVSTPVTTKTF
-99 SKSDVTLDFSTT
+99 SASDVTLDFSTT

-143 EGKEGKD
+143 DG
-150 SNWVNSYTGTIS
+150 NWVNSYTGTIS
-162 AKVDDSTP
+162 AKVEDSTP
-170 TISKKIENSDI
+170 TVSKKIENSDI
-181 DNSNTTAAIGSDV
+181 DDSNTTAAIGSDV

-201 TVGSSTEKAKMY
+201 KVGSSTEKAKMY

-223 TYKEVKEVKVDSSV
+223 TYKEVKEVKVGTTV
-237 VSTGDYKVTQ
+237 VSTDDYKVTQ
-247 SGQTVDIEFTS
+247 TGQTVDIEFTS
-258 AYLNNDTS
+258 SYLSNGDS
-266 AFYKAAKVYV
+266 AFYKADKVYV
-276 TYVATVN
+276 TYIATVN
-283 TDALI
+283 TAALI
-288 STANVLN
+288 SIAGELKP
-295 ANTNH
+295 NTNH

-311 TSDITGN
+311 DSDITGN
-318 TVNVYTFTLK
+318 TVNVYTLTLN
-328 VVKVDGNNTTK
+328 VGKVDGNTK
-339 TLPNATFKLTSKN
+339 APLAGATFKLTS
-352 DAEFVK
+352 DTDTTGT

-363 TDGSATFTG
+363 EDGSVTFTG
-372 LKAGTYYVE
+372 LKAGKYYVE

-399 ISTRGNVTGDNVT
+399 ISTQGIVTGDNVK
-412 GDNVTTDIPA
+412 DN
-422 TDNVTDYKLV
+422 KLV

>member
-22 PISASAAT
+22 PFSASAASE
-30 TYSASLTG
+30 YSANLTG
-38 KAGYTVSVYKVASL
+38 KAGYTVSVYKVADL
-52 DVVSGQYTSSITAIQ
+52 DTTTGKYKSSITAIQ
-67 KELNKVE
+67 DELNKVE
-74 GADNKNVLTACD
+74 GADNKNVLKACD

-99 SKSDVTLDFSTT
+99 SASDVTLDFSTT

-143 EGKEGKD
+143 DG
-150 SNWVNSYTGTIS
+150 NWVNSYTGTIS
-162 AKVDDSTP
+162 AKVEDSTP
-170 TISKKIENSDI
+170 TVSKKIENSDI
-181 DNSNTTAAIGSDV
+181 DDSNTTAEIGSDV

-201 TVGSSTEKAKMY
+201 TVGSSTEKAKKY

-223 TYKEVKEVKVDSSV
+223 TYKEVKEVKVGTTV
-237 VSTGDYKVTQ
+237 VSAADYTVTQ
-247 SGQTVDIEFTS
+247 NGQTVDIEFAS
-258 AYLNNDTS
+258 SYLSNGDS
-266 AFYKAAKVYV
+266 AFYKADKVYV

-283 TDALI
+283 TSALI
-288 STANVLN
+288 SIAGELKP
-295 ANTNH
+295 NTNH
-300 VDLHYTNNMNV
+300 VDLHYTNNMDV
-311 TSDITGN
+311 DSDITGN
-318 TVNVYTFTLK
+318 TVNVYTFTLN
-328 VVKVDGNNTTK
+328 VGKVDGNNTTK

-363 TDGSATFTG
+363 TDGTVTFTG

-386 EGYNINSKKFEIT
+386 AGYNINSKKFEIT
-399 ISTRGNVTGDNVT
+399 ISTQGIVTGDNVK
-412 GDNVTTDIPA
+412 DN
-422 TDNVTDYKLV
+422 KLV

-462 GVLFFVV
+462 GILFFVV

>member
-22 PISASAAT
+22 PFSASAAT

-38 KAGYTVSVYKVASL
+38 KAGYTVSVYKVARL

-67 KELNKVE
+67 DELNKVE
-74 GADNKNVLTACD
+74 GADNKNVLKACD
-86 AAAVSAPVTTKTF
+86 AAAVSTPVTTKTF
-99 SKSDVTLDFSTT
+99 SASDVTLDFSTT

-162 AKVDDSTP
+162 AKVEDSTP
-170 TISKKIENSDI
+170 TVSKKIENSDI
-181 DNSNTTAAIGSDV
+181 DDSNTTAAIGSDV

-201 TVGSSTEKAKMY
+201 KVGSSTEKAKMY

-223 TYKEVKEVKVDSSV
+223 TYKEVKEVKVGTTV
-237 VSTGDYKVTQ
+237 VSTDDYKVTQ
-247 SGQTVDIEFTS
+247 TGQTVDIEFTS
-258 AYLNNDTS
+258 SYLSNGDS
-266 AFYKAAKVYV
+266 AFYKADKVYV

-283 TDALI
+283 ENALI
-288 STANVLN
+288 SIAGELKP
-295 ANTNH
+295 NTNH

-311 TSDITGN
+311 DSDITGN
-318 TVNVYTFTLK
+318 TVNVYTLTLN
-328 VVKVDGNNTTK
+328 VGKVDGNNTTK
-339 TLPNATFKLTSKN
+339 TLPNATFKLTS
-352 DAEFVK
+352 DTDTTGT

-363 TDGSATFTG
+363 EDGSVTFTG

-399 ISTRGNVTGDNVT
+399 ISTQGIVTGDNVT
-412 GDNVTTDIPA
+412 DN
-422 TDNVTDYKLV
+422 KLV

-447 TVMFTVGGIALIACA
+447 TVMFTIGGIALIACA

>member
-22 PISASAAT
+22 PFSASAAT

-67 KELNKVE
+67 DELNKVE
-74 GADNKNVLTACD
+74 GADNKNVLKACD
-86 AAAVSAPVTTKTF
+86 AAAVSTPVTTKTF
-99 SKSDVTLDFSTT
+99 SASDVTLDFSTT

-143 EGKEGKD
+143 DG
-150 SNWVNSYTGTIS
+150 NWVNSYTGTIS
-162 AKVDDSTP
+162 AKVEDSTP
-170 TISKKIENSDI
+170 TVSKKIENSDI
-181 DNSNTTAAIGSDV
+181 DDSNTTAAIGSDV

-223 TYKEVKEVKVDSSV
+223 TYKEVKEVKVGTTV
-237 VSTGDYKVTQ
+237 VSTDDYKVTQ
-247 SGQTVDIEFTS
+247 TGQTLDIEFTS
-258 AYLNNDTS
+258 SYLSNGDS
-266 AFYKAAKVYV
+266 AFYKADKVYV
-276 TYVATVN
+276 TYIATVN
-283 TDALI
+283 TAALI
-288 STANVLN
+288 SIAGELKP
-295 ANTNH
+295 NTNH

-311 TSDITGN
+311 DSDITGN
-318 TVNVYTFTLK
+318 TVNVYTLTLN
-328 VVKVDGNNTTK
+328 VGKVDGNTK
-339 TLPNATFKLTSKN
+339 APLAGATFKLTS
-352 DAEFVK
+352 DTDTTGT

-363 TDGSATFTG
+363 EDGSVTFTG
-372 LKAGTYYVE
+372 LKAGKYYVE

-399 ISTRGNVTGDNVT
+399 ISTQGIVTGDNVK
-412 GDNVTTDIPA
+412 DN
-422 TDNVTDYKLV
+422 KLV

>member
-22 PISASAAT
+22 PFSASAAT

-38 KAGYTVSVYKVASL
+38 KAGYTVSVYKVARL

-67 KELNKVE
+67 DELNKVE
-74 GADNKNVLTACD
+74 GADNKNVLKACD
-86 AAAVSAPVTTKTF
+86 AAAVSTPVTTKTF
-99 SKSDVTLDFSTT
+99 SASDVTLDFSTT

-162 AKVDDSTP
+162 AKVEDSTP
-170 TISKKIENSDI
+170 TVSKKIENSDI
-181 DNSNTTAAIGSDV
+181 DDSNTTAAIGSDV

-201 TVGSSTEKAKMY
+201 KVGSSTEKAKMY

-223 TYKEVKEVKVDSSV
+223 TYKEVKEVKVGTTV
-237 VSTGDYKVTQ
+237 VSAADYTVTQ
-247 SGQTVDIEFTS
+247 NGQTVDIEFAS
-258 AYLNNDTS
+258 SYLSNGDS
-266 AFYKAAKVYV
+266 AFYKADKVYV

-283 TDALI
+283 TAALI
-288 STANVLN
+288 SIAGELKP
-295 ANTNH
+295 NTNH

-311 TSDITGN
+311 DSDITGN
-318 TVNVYTFTLK
+318 TVNVYTFTLN
-328 VVKVDGNNTTK
+328 VGKVDGNNTTK
-339 TLPNATFKLTSKN
+339 TLPNATFKLTS
-352 DAEFVK
+352 DTDTTGT

-363 TDGSATFTG
+363 EDGSVTFTG

-399 ISTRGNVTGDNVT
+399 ISTQGIVTGDNVT
-412 GDNVTTDIPA
+412 DN
-422 TDNVTDYKLV
+422 KLV

-447 TVMFTVGGIALIACA
+447 TVMFTIGGIALIACA

>member
-22 PISASAAT
+22 PFSASAAT

-52 DVVSGQYTSSITAIQ
+52 DVASGQYTSSISAIQ
-67 KELNKVE
+67 NELNKVE
-74 GADNKNVLTACD
+74 GADNKNVLAACD
-86 AAAVSAPVTTKTF
+86 AAAVSTPVTTKTF
-99 SKSDVTLDFSTT
+99 SESDVTLDYSTT

-143 EGKEGKD
+143 DG
-150 SNWVNSYTGTIS
+150 NWVNSYTGTIS
-162 AKVDDSTP
+162 AKVEDSTP
-170 TISKKIENSDI
+170 TVSKKIENSDI

-223 TYKEVKEVKVDSSV
+223 TYKEVKEVKVGTTV
-237 VSTGDYKVTQ
+237 VSTDDYKVTQ
-247 SGQTVDIEFTS
+247 TGQTVDIEFTS
-258 AYLNNDTS
+258 SYLSNGDS
-266 AFYKAAKVYV
+266 AFYKADKVYV

-283 TDALI
+283 TAALI
-288 STANVLN
+288 SIAGELKP
-295 ANTNH
+295 NTNH

-311 TSDITGN
+311 DSDITGN
-318 TVNVYTFTLK
+318 TVNVYTLTLN
-328 VVKVDGNNTTK
+328 VGKVDGNNTTK
-339 TLPNATFKLTSKN
+339 TLPNATFKLTS
-352 DAEFVK
+352 DTDTTGT

-363 TDGSATFTG
+363 EDGSVTFTG
-372 LKAGTYYVE
+372 LKAGKYYVE

-399 ISTRGNVTGDNVT
+399 ISTQGIVTGDNVT
-412 GDNVTTDIPA
+412 DN
-422 TDNVTDYKLV
+422 KLV

-447 TVMFTVGGIALIACA
+447 TVMFTIGGIALIACA

>member
-22 PISASAAT
+22 PFSASAASE
-30 TYSASLTG
+30 YSANLTG
-38 KAGYTVSVYKVASL
+38 KAGYTVSVYKVADL
-52 DVVSGQYTSSITAIQ
+52 DTTTGKYKSSITAIQ
-67 KELNKVE
+67 DELNKVE
-74 GADNKNVLTACD
+74 GADNKNVLKACD

-99 SKSDVTLDFSTT
+99 SASDVTLDFSTT

-120 TGTPAGVDSKIISNS
+120 TGTPAGVDSNIISNS

-162 AKVDDSTP
+162 AKVEDSTP
-170 TISKKIENSDI
+170 TVSKKIENSDI

-201 TVGSSTEKAKMY
+201 KVGTSTEKAKKY

-223 TYKEVKEVKVDSSV
+223 TYKEVKEVKVGTTV
-237 VSTGDYKVTQ
+237 VSAADYKVTQ
-247 SGQTVDIEFTS
+247 TGQTVDIEFTS
-258 AYLNNDTS
+258 SYLSNGDS
-266 AFYKAAKVYV
+266 AFYKADKVYV

-283 TDALI
+283 TSALI
-288 STANVLN
+288 SIAGELKP
-295 ANTNH
+295 NTNH
-300 VDLHYTNNMNV
+300 VDLHYTNNMDV
-311 TSDITGN
+311 DSDITGN
-318 TVNVYTFTLK
+318 TVNVYTFTLN
-328 VVKVDGNNTTK
+328 VGKVDGNTK
-339 TLPNATFKLTSKN
+339 APLAGATFKLTS
-352 DAEFVK
+352 DTDTTGT

-363 TDGSATFTG
+363 EDGSVTFTG
-372 LKAGTYYVE
+372 LKAGKYYVE

-399 ISTRGNVTGDNVT
+399 ISTQGIVTGDNVT
-412 GDNVTTDIPA
+412 DN
-422 TDNVTDYKLV
+422 KLV

-447 TVMFTVGGIALIACA
+447 TVMFTIGGIALIACA

>member
-22 PISASAAT
+22 PFSASAAT

-52 DVVSGQYTSSITAIQ
+52 DVESGQYTSSITAIQ
-67 KELNKVE
+67 DELNKVE
-74 GADNKNVLTACD
+74 GADNKNVLKACD
-86 AAAVSAPVTTKTF
+86 AAAVSTPVTTKTF
-99 SKSDVTLDFSTT
+99 SASDVTLDFSTT

-135 VISLPYYK
+135 VISLPYYND
-143 EGKEGKD
+143 G
-150 SNWVNSYTGTIS
+150 NWVNSYTGTIN

-170 TISKKIENSDI
+170 TVSKKIENSDI
-181 DNSNTTAAIGSDV
+181 DDSNTTAAIGSDV

-201 TVGSSTEKAKMY
+201 TVGTSTEKAKKY
-213 KLTDTMSAGL
+213 KLTDTMSEGL
-223 TYKEVKEVKVDSSV
+223 TYKEVKEVKVDASV
-237 VSTGDYKVTQ
+237 VSTDDYKVTQ
-247 SGQTVDIEFTS
+247 NGQTVDIEFTS

-276 TYVATVN
+276 TYVAKVN

-300 VDLHYTNNMNV
+300 VDLHYTNNMDV
-311 TSDITGN
+311 DSDITGN
-318 TVNVYTFTLK
+318 TVNVYTFTLN
-328 VVKVDGNNTTK
+328 VGKVDGNNTTK

-399 ISTRGNVTGDNVT
+399 ISTQGIVTGDNVK
-412 GDNVTTDIPA
+412 DN
-422 TDNVTDYKLV
+422 KLV
-432 VSDFPLSVPQTGGAG
+432 VTDFPLSVPQTGGAG

>member
-22 PISASAAT
+22 PFSASAAT

-52 DVVSGQYTSSITAIQ
+52 DVESGQYTSSITAIQ
-67 KELNKVE
+67 DELNKVE
-74 GADNKNVLTACD
+74 GADKKVLAACD

-99 SKSDVTLDFSTT
+99 SASDVTLDFSTT

-143 EGKEGKD
+143 DG
-150 SNWVNSYTGTIS
+150 NWVNSYTGTIS
-162 AKVDDSTP
+162 AKVEDSTP
-170 TISKKIENSDI
+170 TVSKKIENSDI
-181 DNSNTTAAIGSDV
+181 DDSNTTAAIGSDV

-223 TYKEVKEVKVDSSV
+223 TYKEVKEVKVGTTV
-237 VSTGDYKVTQ
+237 VSTDDYKVTQ
-247 SGQTVDIEFTS
+247 TGQTVDIEFTS
-258 AYLNNDTS
+258 SYLSNGDS
-266 AFYKAAKVYV
+266 AFYKADKVYV
-276 TYVATVN
+276 TYIATVN
-283 TDALI
+283 TAALI
-288 STANVLN
+288 SIAGELKP
-295 ANTNH
+295 NTNH
-300 VDLHYTNNMNV
+300 VDLHYTNNMDV
-311 TSDITGN
+311 DSDITGN
-318 TVNVYTFTLK
+318 TVNVYTFTLN
-328 VVKVDGNNTTK
+328 VGKVDGNTK
-339 TLPNATFKLTSKN
+339 APLPGATFKLTSKN
-352 DAEFVK
+352 DARFVK

-386 EGYNINSKKFEIT
+386 QGYNINSKKFEIT
-399 ISTRGNVTGDNVT
+399 ISTQGIVTGDNVT

-422 TDNVTDYKLV
+422 TDNVKDNKLV